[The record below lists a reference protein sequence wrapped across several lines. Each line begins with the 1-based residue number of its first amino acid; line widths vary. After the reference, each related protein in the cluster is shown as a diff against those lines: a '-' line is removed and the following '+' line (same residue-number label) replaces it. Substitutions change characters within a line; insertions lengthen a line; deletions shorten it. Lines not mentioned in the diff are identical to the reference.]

1 MNLAWRDTGRSGSNH
16 PDCRRLQSD
25 RARQSVIGLF
35 HVANGADIGLRATE
49 RPAMAMKALGSEATV
64 RTGEKDLT
72 GGPESV
78 MPRVVE
84 AGRPGLTW
92 NAFDD
97 S

>member
-1 MNLAWRDTGRSGSNH
+1 
-16 PDCRRLQSD
+16 
-25 RARQSVIGLF
+25 
-35 HVANGADIGLRATE
+35 
-49 RPAMAMKALGSEATV
+49 MAMKALGNEATV